1 MKNNIIK
8 TTLVCI
14 LIQSLSAIGGMG
26 FYGNM
31 DIFSA
36 TPIATTE
43 GDVTVT
49 PQSID
54 SPFAG
59 GVMLYIDALPF
70 VDLEADF
77 EISLK
82 SYDFENKVGEVSKIG
97 TFQYSRFSQYYTV
110 RREIVG
116 VSIPIVAKMQIYGG
130 AGFNMHTVTP
140 SVSVDFI
147 KGAFGAMDLD
157 AAAGQDF
164 SDSGTLSDL
173 VNYMDENKISS
184 NGYHIQVGFQGK
196 LLMLNL
202 FANARY
208 TIAKD
213 VVPGEDGF
221 ASIWT
226 GLAFGF

>member
-8 TTLVCI
+8 LFCGCI
-14 LIQSLSAIGGMG
+14 FMQSLLAIGGVG

-31 DIFSA
+31 DVFSSTPVA
-36 TPIATTE
+36 TSE
-43 GDVTVT
+43 DNVTIT

-54 SPFAG
+54 SPFAA
-59 GVMLYIDALPF
+59 GVMLYIDVLPF

-82 SYDFENKVGEVSKIG
+82 SYDFDNKVGDISKTG

-110 RREIVG
+110 RREIIG
-116 VSIPIVAKMQIYGG
+116 LSIPVLAKIQLYGG

-140 SVSVDFI
+140 SISVDFI
-147 KGAFGAMDLD
+147 KGAFGSMSVAD
-157 AAAGQDF
+157 AVGQDF
-164 SDSGTLSDL
+164 TDTGILTDL
-173 VNYMDENKISS
+173 AEYMTDNKISS
-184 NGYHIQVGFQGK
+184 NGYHLQFGFQGK
-196 LLMLNL
+196 VLMLNL

-213 VVPGEDGF
+213 VVPGENGF

-226 GLAFGF
+226 GLAFSF